1 MTKPKQHDSDSEVEV
16 DPEDEATTARLDM
29 LSAYTM
35 FGRMQLDGLLA
46 HSVRATAEEVA
57 PLVEPPAGRR
67 RRVLLTRSP
76 ARTLG
81 GRVSQ
86 IPRPT

>member
-16 DPEDEATTARLDM
+16 DPEDEPSTARLDL

-57 PLVEPPAGRR
+57 PLVEPLAGEDDGYYDTEPGENTWR
-67 RRVLLTRSP
+67 
-76 ARTLG
+76 AA
-81 GRVSQ
+81 
-86 IPRPT
+86 

>member
-16 DPEDEATTARLDM
+16 DPEDQPTTARLDL

-35 FGRMQLDGLLA
+35 FGRMQLDGLLV

-57 PLVEPPAGRR
+57 PIVEPPAGEDDGYYYKEPGEKAW
-67 RRVLLTRSP
+67 T
-76 ARTLG
+76 AA
-81 GRVSQ
+81 
-86 IPRPT
+86 

>member
-16 DPEDEATTARLDM
+16 DPEDEPSTARLDL

-57 PLVEPPAGRR
+57 PLVEPLAGEDDGYYYKEPGENTWR
-67 RRVLLTRSP
+67 
-76 ARTLG
+76 AA
-81 GRVSQ
+81 
-86 IPRPT
+86 

>member
-1 MTKPKQHDSDSEVEV
+1 MTKPKPHDSDSEV
-16 DPEDEATTARLDM
+16 DPLADDEPTTARLDL

-57 PLVEPPAGRR
+57 PLVEPLAGEDDGYYYKEPGENTWR
-67 RRVLLTRSP
+67 
-76 ARTLG
+76 AA
-81 GRVSQ
+81 
-86 IPRPT
+86 

>member
-16 DPEDEATTARLDM
+16 DPEDEPTTARMDL

-35 FGRMQLDGLLA
+35 FGTMQLDHLLA

-57 PLVEPPAGRR
+57 PLVEPPAGEDDGYYYKEPGENTWR
-67 RRVLLTRSP
+67 
-76 ARTLG
+76 AA
-81 GRVSQ
+81 
-86 IPRPT
+86 

>member
-16 DPEDEATTARLDM
+16 DPEDEPTTARLDL

-35 FGRMQLDGLLA
+35 FGTMQLDRLLA

-57 PLVEPPAGRR
+57 PLVEPPAGEDDGYYYKEPGENTWR
-67 RRVLLTRSP
+67 
-76 ARTLG
+76 AA
-81 GRVSQ
+81 
-86 IPRPT
+86 

>member
-16 DPEDEATTARLDM
+16 DPEDEPTTARMDL

-57 PLVEPPAGRR
+57 PLVEPLAGEDDGYYYKEPGENTWR
-67 RRVLLTRSP
+67 
-76 ARTLG
+76 AA
-81 GRVSQ
+81 
-86 IPRPT
+86 